1 MGISKV
7 SVGNT
12 KIIGFFFFTFLVRL
26 PQTMVYFHF
35 RNHSHVLCAELVAK
49 PSRFNKNKIY
59 RW

>member
-12 KIIGFFFFTFLVRL
+12 KIIDFFFFTFLVRL
-26 PQTMVYFHF
+26 PQTMVYSHF